1 MRLPRPRGPVS
12 EQVLAQI
19 SAADPQP
26 VHVRVSP
33 DDVLTDDDAQVAL
46 WALYELS
53 YRGFDEVDPDHE
65 WSPALLTTRAAL
77 EGPFEEA
84 LWALTDPAVD
94 RVLEDQDTLSG
105 QIAAVLDDVDE
116 DPGLAQFLQR
126 EATEEHYREFLVQRS
141 IYHLKESD
149 PHAWAIPRL
158 DGVAKV
164 ALAELQYD
172 EFGGGRPDRL
182 HSTLF
187 ARALEGAGLDPTYGA
202 YVDAVPALTLA
213 VNNAMS
219 LFGLHRRLRG
229 ALVGHLA
236 AFESTSSLPCKR
248 YSRGA
253 GRLGFDERV
262 TEYFDEHVEA
272 DAVHEQLAIRSIC
285 APLVEA
291 EPGLHRDVLLGA
303 SACVRLDAL
312 AGLEMIEAWRSGRSS
327 LLVATEQE
335 VA

>member
-1 MRLPRPRGPVS
+1 
-12 EQVLAQI
+12 VLAQI

-26 VHVRVSP
+26 VDVRVSP

-149 PHAWAIPRL
+149 PHAFAVPRL
-158 DGVAKV
+158 RGRPKV

-172 EFGGGRPDRL
+172 EFGAGVPSRL
-182 HSTLF
+182 HSALF
-187 ARALEGAGLDPTYGA
+187 ADALAAAGLSNAYGE
-202 YVDAVPALTLA
+202 YVDRAYAEVLA

-229 ALVGHLA
+229 ACMGHLA
-236 AFESTSSLPCKR
+236 AFEMTSSFPSRR
-248 YSRGA
+248 YAMGA
-253 GRLGFDERV
+253 ERLGFDEPV
-262 TEYFDEHVEA
+262 AAYFDEHVEA
-272 DAVHEQLAIRSIC
+272 DAVHEQIAARDICQELAR
-285 APLVEA
+285 A
-291 EPGLHRDVLLGA
+291 EPDLIDDIAFGAAACVLLEGEA
-303 SACVRLDAL
+303 SKVLIDGWDA
-312 AGLEMIEAWRSGRSS
+312 EDQ
-327 LLVATEQE
+327 VAM
-335 VA
+335 